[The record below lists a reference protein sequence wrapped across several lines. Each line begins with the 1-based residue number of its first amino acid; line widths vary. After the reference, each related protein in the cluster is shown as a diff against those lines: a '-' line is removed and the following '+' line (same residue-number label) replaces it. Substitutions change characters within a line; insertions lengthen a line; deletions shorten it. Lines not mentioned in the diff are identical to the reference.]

1 MVMTFFC
8 FFVFFLLRF
17 GMLAVMHTSHLNQV
31 QGIWMVQKT
40 WDSL

>member
-1 MVMTFFC
+1 MVMMFIC
-8 FFVFFLLRF
+8 FVFFLLRF